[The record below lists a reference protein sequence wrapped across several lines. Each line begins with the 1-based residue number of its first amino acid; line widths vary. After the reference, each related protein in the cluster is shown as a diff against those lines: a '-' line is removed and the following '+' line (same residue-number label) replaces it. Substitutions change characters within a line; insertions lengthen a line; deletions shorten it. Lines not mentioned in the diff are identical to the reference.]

1 MLINGEGM
9 ENPVKKRG
17 RPPKNPAIGTRTT
30 AERQRE
36 YRERQRASL
45 ATRESHEWTR
55 RECLEALSGTYREND
70 AIGKAAWLQLG
81 KLLGYC
87 DAAN

>member
-1 MLINGEGM
+1 MGYVM
-9 ENPVKKRG
+9 ENLVKKRG
-17 RPPKNPAIGTRTT
+17 RPPKNPAIGSKTV
-30 AERQRE
+30 AQRQRE

-45 ATRESHEWTR
+45 VTRQSHEWTR
-55 RECLEALSGTYREND
+55 RECLEALSGTYWEND